1 MGLWQLVCDDVS
13 YVHTDETKHLRL
25 QRDGNCA
32 YNHDIFTRMAAG
44 AEMNNTLDEYWDIV
58 KKTFATEG
66 EAYIFY
72 NKYARDKGFSARKQ
86 KVRHAKHS
94 AQILFR

>member
-1 MGLWQLVCDDVS
+1 MGLWELVCDGVS

-44 AEMNNTLDEYWDIV
+44 AEMNNTLDEY
-58 KKTFATEG
+58 
-66 EAYIFY
+66 
-72 NKYARDKGFSARKQ
+72 
-86 KVRHAKHS
+86 
-94 AQILFR
+94 

>member
-1 MGLWQLVCDDVS
+1 
-13 YVHTDETKHLRL
+13 
-25 QRDGNCA
+25 
-32 YNHDIFTRMAAG
+32 MAAG

-72 NKYARDKGFSARKQ
+72 NKYARDKGFSVGKQ
-86 KVRHAKHS
+86 KVRRAKHPG
-94 AQILFR
+94 QLLFRRFLCSREG